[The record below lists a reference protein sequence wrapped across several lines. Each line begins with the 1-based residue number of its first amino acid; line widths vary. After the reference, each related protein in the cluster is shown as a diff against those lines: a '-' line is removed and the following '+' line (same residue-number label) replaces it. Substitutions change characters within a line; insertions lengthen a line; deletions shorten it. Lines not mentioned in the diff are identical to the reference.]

1 MITISIWGN
10 IWPYLVA
17 VFLFLLLIIIHE
29 FGHFIAA
36 KSVGVKVNE
45 FAVGFGPKLFSKKIG
60 ETLYRVNL
68 IPLGGYCAM
77 EGEDENSTDSRAFCN
92 KSAIRRFIVVVMG
105 ATFNLLLG
113 LILVGVTLAPQKMFT
128 TTTVSGFYENSVS
141 ESTGL
146 KAGDKIL
153 KVDGRKIF
161 STTDLSYAFTNVDNG
176 KIDVTIKRSGKT
188 KELKNV
194 KFDTEEDNGISY
206 LKVDFFV
213 VPQEKT
219 VGSFITQTVKTS
231 VSYCAVVW
239 RSLIDLI
246 SGKYGISAMSGPVG
260 LTATIG
266 NIAKQRLFDVIPIMA
281 LITINLG
288 LFNLLPLP
296 ALDGG
301 RLLFIIAEMIT
312 RKRIPQK
319 YEALIHGIGFAL
331 LLTLMLFVTAKD
343 IWGLIK

>member
-1 MITISIWGN
+1 M
-10 IWPYLVA
+10 
-17 VFLFLLLIIIHE
+17 
-29 FGHFIAA
+29 
-36 KSVGVKVNE
+36 
-45 FAVGFGPKLFSKKIG
+45 
-60 ETLYRVNL
+60 
-68 IPLGGYCAM
+68 
-77 EGEDENSTDSRAFCN
+77 ST
-92 KSAIRRFIVVVMG
+92 
-105 ATFNLLLG
+105 
-113 LILVGVTLAPQKMFT
+113 
-128 TTTVSGFYENSVS
+128 
-141 ESTGL
+141 
-146 KAGDKIL
+146 
-153 KVDGRKIF
+153 
-161 STTDLSYAFTNVDNG
+161 
-176 KIDVTIKRSGKT
+176 
-188 KELKNV
+188 
-194 KFDTEEDNGISY
+194 
-206 LKVDFFV
+206 VDFYV
-213 VPQEKT
+213 VPQKKT

-312 RKRIPQK
+312 RKRVPQK